1 MLEVDTVDHILN
13 GEVVTTIKMDIE
25 GAEYDAILGME
36 KTLENHPVLMVS
48 IYHKVEDL
56 FRLQL
61 LIEKMCPN
69 AYDYYIRHYSPTVI
83 ETVLYAVPKNMKK

>member
-1 MLEVDTVDHILN
+1 MN
-13 GEVVTTIKMDIE
+13 GEAVTTIKMDIE

-36 KTLENHPVLMVS
+36 QTLRNHPVLMVS

-69 AYDYYIRHYSPTVI
+69 VYDYYIRHYSPTVI